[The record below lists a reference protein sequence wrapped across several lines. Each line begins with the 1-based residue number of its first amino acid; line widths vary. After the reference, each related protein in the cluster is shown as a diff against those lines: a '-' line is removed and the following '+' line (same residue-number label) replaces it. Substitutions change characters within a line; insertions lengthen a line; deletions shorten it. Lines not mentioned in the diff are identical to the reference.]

1 MEINSLYFDD
11 LKVENEFRHLL
22 QQMFNE
28 DYIMDLINDE
38 INFIPMDEDDVSSV
52 DLPAVFFR
60 LYQYKPKSPDNEQIQ
75 RYTPFAVQIDVY
87 TSGKGKVLKNKE
99 LCNYIIRLL
108 QSNGPLI
115 DYYNQGLMIE
125 ENRETNTL
133 IDSAYRRTIR
143 MTGLCDNSL
152 KLISKEK

>member
-11 LKVENEFRHLL
+11 VNVENEFRHLM

-28 DYIMDLINDE
+28 DFIIDLMDDE

-52 DLPAVFFR
+52 DLPAVGFMI
-60 LYQYKPKSPDNEQIQ
+60 YQYKPKSPDTEQLQ

-87 TSGKGKVLKNKE
+87 TSGKNKVLKNKK

-108 QSNGPLI
+108 QSSGKLT
-115 DYYNQGLMIE
+115 DYHNQGLILE
-125 ENRETNTL
+125 ENRQTNTP

-143 MTGLCDNSL
+143 MRGLCDNSL
-152 KLISKEK
+152 KIIIKEI

>member
-11 LKVENEFRHLL
+11 VKVENEFRYLL

-28 DYIMDLINDE
+28 DYIMDLMNDE

-52 DLPAVFFR
+52 DLPAVALR
-60 LYQYKPKSPDNEQIQ
+60 IYPYKPINPDDTQIQ
-75 RYTPFAVQIDVY
+75 TYTPFAMQIDVY
-87 TSGKGKVLKNKE
+87 TSGKEKVLKNRE

-108 QSNGPLI
+108 QSNGPLK
-115 DYYNQGLMIE
+115 DYYSRGLMIE
-125 ENRETNTL
+125 ENRETNTM

-152 KLISKEK
+152 KLISKER